1 VRLNEDF
8 VRQKPER
15 MVYHYTNAA
24 GLIGILKSKSIWAT
38 TSHLHL
44 NDRLEFKTA
53 AKLFVQKLAQSSLTE
68 PQRRFFTRF
77 IEEQQK
83 PRFVMS
89 FSEHHDGLSQWR
101 AYGGGE
107 GYALG
112 FSEANPIFT
121 SAQEVSFGLVKCVYK
136 RTKQGEFCGILIS
149 EFQELVISNRCM
161 NEFDLEQQIRTFFRH
176 YEWTYAVALLSASF
190 KHWGFREEAEWRLV
204 SQYPDDLVSKLH
216 YRTGRFGVT
225 PYYALPLGL
234 SDRKAC
240 IDRLVIGPNANRRA
254 ARESLKRALVTHGFG
269 DTEIV
274 VSNTPLRQ

>member
-1 VRLNEDF
+1 VRLIDDF

-38 TSHLHL
+38 SHLHL

-53 AKLFVQKLAQSSLTE
+53 AELFEQELAQSSLTE
-68 PQRRFFTRF
+68 LQQRFFMRF
-77 IEEQQK
+77 VEEQQE

-89 FSEHHDGLSQWR
+89 FSEHHDLLSQWR

-112 FSEANPIFT
+112 FSEDNPIFT
-121 SAQEVSFGLVKCVYK
+121 SAKQVTFGLVKCVYE
-136 RTKQGEFCGILIS
+136 RAKQLEFCGILIS
-149 EFQELVISNRCM
+149 EFQDLVRSNHVM
-161 NEFDLEQQIRTFFRH
+161 NEPDFAQQFRTFVKQ
-176 YEWTYAVALLSASF
+176 YEWNYAVALLSASF
-190 KHWGFREEAEWRLV
+190 KHEGFREEGEWRLV
-204 SQYPDDLVSKLH
+204 SQYPDRLVPKLD

-225 PYYALPLGL
+225 PYFAIPLSL
-234 SDRKAC
+234 SYTGGR

-254 ARESLKRALVTHGFG
+254 ARESLKSALLTHGFD
-269 DTEIV
+269 DTEID

>member
-1 VRLNEDF
+1 VRLIEDF

-38 TSHLHL
+38 SHLHL

-53 AKLFVQKLAQSSLTE
+53 AKLFAQKLAQSSLTK
-68 PQRRFFTRF
+68 PQRRFFMGF
-77 IEEQQK
+77 VEEQQK

-89 FSEHHDGLSQWR
+89 FSEHHDRLSQWR

-112 FSEANPIFT
+112 FSEDNPIFK

-136 RTKQGEFCGILIS
+136 RAKQAEFCGILIA
-149 EFQELVISNRCM
+149 EFQELVASNHGM

-190 KHWGFREEAEWRLV
+190 KHWGFREEGEWRLV
-204 SQYPDDLVSKLH
+204 SQYPDDLVSKLD
-216 YRTGRFGVT
+216 YRTGNFGVT
-225 PYYALPLGL
+225 PYYALPLSL
-234 SDRKAC
+234 SDTKAHL
-240 IDRLVIGPNANRRA
+240 DRLVVGPNENRRV
-254 ARESLKRALVTHGFG
+254 ARESLQRALVTHGFG
-269 DTEIV
+269 ETEIV
-274 VSNTPLRQ
+274 VSNTPLRR